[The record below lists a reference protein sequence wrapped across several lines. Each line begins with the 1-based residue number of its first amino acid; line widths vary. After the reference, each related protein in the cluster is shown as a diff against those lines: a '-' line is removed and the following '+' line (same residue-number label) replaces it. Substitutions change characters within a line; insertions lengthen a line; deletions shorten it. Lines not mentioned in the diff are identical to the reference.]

1 MRKNWVILVAFI
13 TMSVGVLSGCTQ
25 QQSPPPVITNTITI
39 KNFAFDP
46 TPLTVKVGANVTW
59 INEDSTSH
67 IVKED
72 SGLFESSTLANGQSF
87 TYTFTAIGIYN
98 YTCAIHPQ
106 MKGKVIVE

>member
-1 MRKNWVILVAFI
+1 MRKNWVILVVFI

-25 QQSPPPVITNTITI
+25 QQSPPPVTTNTITI

-59 INEDSTSH
+59 TNEDSTSH

-72 SGLFESSTLANGQSF
+72 NGLFESSTLANGQSF
-87 TYTFTAIGIYN
+87 TFTFTIIGIYN
-98 YTCAIHPQ
+98 YTCAIHSS